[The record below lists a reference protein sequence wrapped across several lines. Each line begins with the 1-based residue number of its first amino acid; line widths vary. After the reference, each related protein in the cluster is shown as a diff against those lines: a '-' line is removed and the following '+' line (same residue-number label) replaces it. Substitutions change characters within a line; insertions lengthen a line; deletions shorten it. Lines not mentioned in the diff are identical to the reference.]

1 MLFFSLILY
10 KLYLEMIYRLN
21 KKILILGVKY
31 IYVNLYK
38 IKNNKI

>member
-10 KLYLEMIYRLN
+10 KLYLEMIYSLI